1 MKESTDR
8 PDVVASGPLAS
19 VPDESVSGNLIRQE
33 LARLLASQ
41 TFHAAK
47 GQKRFLW
54 FVVEQTLAGRV
65 QELKEYTVGVQV
77 FKRGPQFDPRL
88 DTIVRVEARKL
99 RTRLAKYYQ
108 GEGKLNPLRI
118 ALSSRG
124 YVPIFRAPDLVSAL
138 PEAPHSPQDVDS
150 DQEVAQSI
158 STAVS
163 LPARLEFSADELGPG
178 APAISSLF
186 AWRWLAPGVLCALLM
201 LTGVAIYIAG
211 GRLSRASETAF
222 PVAPSIA
229 VLPFQ
234 NLGNI
239 KDESFADGLTEDLID
254 SMGRVQGLQVVARTS
269 AFQFRSKT
277 LDIREIGKA
286 LNVRTVLE
294 GSVRT
299 YGNRIRITAQLD
311 DTSNGYRLWSNSY
324 EGSFENA
331 LFVQRDIAQEIVT
344 ALREEFAT
352 AGGAPNLKFSPRKA
366 VPLKAEAY
374 QDYLRGVYFWNKQ
387 TTDSVRTAV
396 AYFEQAI
403 AEEPDYA
410 PSYTG
415 LARCYMNIPS
425 FGTTRA
431 RDVAP
436 KIRELALKAS
446 ALDSSLA
453 EPHIDLAFVAF
464 LKYDWDGAEVE
475 FKKGLRLNP
484 GDAVAHRLYST
495 YLSAVGR
502 MDDALAEDKISQRL
516 DPVSPYMLEGI
527 ARSLYRMRQYDEA
540 IAQFRKVLALDPQ
553 FGYAHLGLGKV
564 YIQKHLYKE
573 ALTELQLA
581 QQLIGKRPSSV
592 ADVAR
597 VYALSGKTAEAQKIL
612 QEFLEQSRHGSFPPK
627 PISDVYLALGD
638 RESALEWLAKAVR
651 ARDMNL
657 RLTTDPSYD
666 PIRSDPRFAQ
676 LLQEAKLPTHMASL
690 GPTGTANPFPW
701 PN

>member
-1 MKESTDR
+1 MKESRDR
-8 PDVVASGPLAS
+8 PDAVGSRLPAS
-19 VPDESVSGNLIRQE
+19 VPDELVSGDLIRQE
-33 LARLLASQ
+33 LARLLASR

-54 FVVEQTLAGRV
+54 FVVEQTLADCA
-65 QELKEYTVGVQV
+65 QELKEYTVGVEV

-99 RTRLAKYYQ
+99 RTRLAKYYET
-108 GEGKLNPLRI
+108 EGKLNPLRI
-118 ALSSRG
+118 ALPSRG
-124 YVPIFRAPDLVSAL
+124 YVPTFRQPDLVGAL
-138 PEAPHSPQDVDS
+138 PETPPHSTQHERS
-150 DQEVAQSI
+150 DQNVAQSI
-158 STAVS
+158 STDAS
-163 LPARLEFSADELGPG
+163 LPATLEFSADEPGPRL
-178 APAISSLF
+178 PAISSLF
-186 AWRWLAPGVLCALLM
+186 AWRWLAPSVLCALLM
-201 LTGVAIYIAG
+201 LTGVAIYIA

-352 AGGAPNLKFSPRKA
+352 AGGAPDLRFSPRKA

-387 TTDSVRTAV
+387 TTDSVKTAV

-453 EPHIDLAFVAF
+453 EPHIDLAFVYF
-464 LKYDWDGAEVE
+464 LKYDWDSAEAE
-475 FKKGLRLNP
+475 FKKGLQLNP

-502 MDDALAEDKISQRL
+502 RTMHWRKTKYHSGSIRYPLICWR
-516 DPVSPYMLEGI
+516 VSRG
-527 ARSLYRMRQYDEA
+527 R
-540 IAQFRKVLALDPQ
+540 
-553 FGYAHLGLGKV
+553 
-564 YIQKHLYKE
+564 YIECGNTMK
-573 ALTELQLA
+573 
-581 QQLIGKRPSSV
+581 PS
-592 ADVAR
+592 
-597 VYALSGKTAEAQKIL
+597 
-612 QEFLEQSRHGSFPPK
+612 HSF
-627 PISDVYLALGD
+627 
-638 RESALEWLAKAVR
+638 AKCWH
-651 ARDMNL
+651 
-657 RLTTDPSYD
+657 S
-666 PIRSDPRFAQ
+666 IRSSAM
-676 LLQEAKLPTHMASL
+676 PTSA
-690 GPTGTANPFPW
+690 
-701 PN
+701 